1 MQKQSLSDKLTEVRR
16 REEEDRTQETAQK
29 LNLPYVN
36 LFGMPVD
43 PAALLH
49 ISEEIAVKNNF
60 IPIGKQGKTLEVA
73 AVDPNSLSSKKIIED
88 LGKQGFFVSVFLIS
102 LSSAKDALAHYKEI
116 TFTKKK
122 EEGQMEISSAL
133 ISKIQEEIKGI
144 ENLKSRIN
152 QIPASRTSE
161 LLETLIAGAIKLE
174 CSDVHLEPKENETLL
189 KYRLD
194 GMLYDITSLSSQTYP
209 LILSRVKLLSK
220 MKLNVHNTA
229 QDGRFSIKLM
239 DKDVE
244 IRSSLIPGAYGE
256 SIVMRLLDP
265 KTISLDLRDL
275 GFRQNDLEIIEREIK
290 RPNGLIITTGPT
302 GSGKTTTLY
311 AFIKKITRPEVKIIT
326 LEDPIEYHLAG
337 ITQTQ
342 VEEEPGYTF
351 AAGLRAIL
359 RQDPDI
365 LLIGEIRDSETA
377 KTALDASLTG
387 HLVFSTLHTN
397 DAAGTIPRLLDLGV
411 NKGSLSASL
420 NLVMAQ
426 RLIRRLCDKC
436 KKKIKLSKEAMEK
449 IVLVLKNTDHPP
461 LEKISFYAPKGCSEC
476 NGLGYKGRI
485 GVLELI
491 LVDDEMEKLIAQ
503 NPTHAD
509 IVEFAK
515 KKGMLAMRQD
525 ALLKAMEGLT
535 SLEEIERIID

>member
-29 LNLPYVN
+29 LNFPYVN

-49 ISEEIAVKNNF
+49 VSEEIAVKNNF

-73 AVDPNSLSSKKIIED
+73 AADPNSLASKKIIED
-88 LGKQGFFVSVFLIS
+88 LEKQGFFVSVFLIS
-102 LSSAKDALAHYKEI
+102 PSSAKDALAHYKEI

-144 ENLKSRIN
+144 ESLKSRIN
-152 QIPASRTSE
+152 QIPSSRTSE
-161 LLETLIAGAIKLE
+161 LLETLIAGALKLE
-174 CSDVHLEPKENETLL
+174 CSDVHLEPKESETLL

-194 GMLYDITSLSSQTYP
+194 GMLYDITSLPSQTYP
-209 LILSRVKLLSK
+209 LVLSRVKLLSK
-220 MKLNVHNTA
+220 MKLNVRDIA

-265 KTISLDLRDL
+265 KTIGLDLKDL
-275 GFRQNDLEIIEREIK
+275 GFHQKDLEIIEREIK

-397 DAAGTIPRLLDLGV
+397 DAAGAIPRLLDLGV
-411 NKGSLSASL
+411 NRGSLSASL
-420 NLVMAQ
+420 NLIMAQ

-436 KKKIKLSKEAMEK
+436 KKKAKINKEALEK
-449 IVLVLKNTDHPP
+449 IALDLKNTDHVPM
-461 LEKISFYAPKGCSEC
+461 EKVSFYAPTGCSEC

-485 GVLELI
+485 GILELI
-491 LVDDEMEKLIAQ
+491 LVDDEIEKLIAQ

-515 KKGMLAMRQD
+515 KKGMLTMRQD

-535 SLEEIERIID
+535 SLEEIERVID